1 MSGEEK
7 KPREM
12 QITLATAWLLS
23 LLIYILNKYISAHG
37 PDFQSDFHLIEI
49 IQTFIA
55 NYSFLIRLGSAKM

>member
-7 KPREM
+7 KPRENANNFGNCM
-12 QITLATAWLLS
+12 AFK
-23 LLIYILNKYISAHG
+23 LNKYISAHG